1 MCTAGASCET
11 LILHFSGSDAQN
23 TCGSPAMT
31 PRDSTSDVVSTPTT
45 FYFYR
50 APFSSS
56 CVGTV
61 VAYEF
66 CYSYMPTLVLG
77 FLNDFTIVI
86 MEILQGGIFETVWT
100 ASENTDG
107 NCTTDTD
114 IEGVVRC
121 CGRTD
126 LALDETFSVSTNH
139 AYGIIIRDTQNP
151 LLTLETSDAGF
162 VLNFPLLFN
171 PAFPTLG
178 NTLRLNNLQRFATT
192 ASQGL
197 QQRSFQFIIRE
208 YQ

>member
-1 MCTAGASCET
+1 
-11 LILHFSGSDAQN
+11 
-23 TCGSPAMT
+23 MT
-31 PRDSTSDVVSTPTT
+31 PRDSTSDVVSTPRT

-50 APFSSS
+50 FPFSSS

-66 CYSYMPTLVLG
+66 CYSYTPTIGPGLHDDV
-77 FLNDFTIVI
+77 TIVVT
-86 MEILQGGIFETVWT
+86 EILEGGNFSVVWT

-126 LALDETFSVSTNH
+126 LASDETFSVTTNN
-139 AYGIIIRDTQNP
+139 AYGFIIRDTQNT
-151 LLTLETSDAGF
+151 LLTLETNDIGGVF
-162 VLNFPLLFN
+162 VLRLADLPIINPDFPSVGSTLTLLD
-171 PAFPTLG
+171 LVMY
-178 NTLRLNNLQRFATT
+178 ATM
-192 ASQGL
+192 ASQSL

-208 YQ
+208 CQLFLL